1 MVKQRFPPVW
11 SSTWLTST
19 VRTASLLALAFDALS
34 IPTDIWRGPRR
45 LTMDLITEK
54 GHLDDVHSVANTESD
69 GVDHLSSEFFDDDYP
84 MGRKR
89 AWSTVLGAWLIVS
102 CSIGMTSAF
111 GVYQDFYTTSWL
123 DNYSTS
129 AISWIGGVQIFLE
142 LILGPIGGK
151 LFDMGYIRTAN
162 IAGCTLFTISFFLL
176 SLAKPHQYYQ
186 VFLAQGIG
194 MGAGIGLLYIPAS
207 TVVFHHFKSKRAFA
221 TGLVDSGA
229 SVGGIFLS
237 ILLNNLIH
245 GSVGFVWGTRIAAFI
260 TLFCFIIGNLLIFVP
275 PIKKSADHSTKTTL
289 TDAPYVLTVAWGFV
303 ASLGMYFPAFYIQ
316 LFARMHG
323 IESAL
328 AFYSVAIMNA
338 ASIFGRVVPSWL
350 ADKWGKLDVFV
361 PCATLSGLM
370 GFAMLGCTTPV
381 GLVLFVIFYGFFF
394 GASVALYLPIIDSL
408 TPPGANKGK
417 RMGFA
422 IVPVGI
428 ACLVGPPISGAI
440 LGSVNYVWWKGVVF
454 ASVTDTIPCVFLAA
468 ALYIH
473 RRSRTKQSDE
483 PSSGGA

>member
-1 MVKQRFPPVW
+1 
-11 SSTWLTST
+11 
-19 VRTASLLALAFDALS
+19 
-34 IPTDIWRGPRR
+34 
-45 LTMDLITEK
+45 
-54 GHLDDVHSVANTESD
+54 
-69 GVDHLSSEFFDDDYP
+69 
-84 MGRKR
+84 MGRWR

-111 GVYQDFYTTSWL
+111 GVFQDFYTTTWL
-123 DNYSTS
+123 DNHSAS
-129 AISWIGGVQIFLE
+129 AISWVGGVQIFLE

-162 IAGCTLFTISFFLL
+162 IAGCTLFTFSFFML
-176 SLAKPHQYYQ
+176 SLAQPHQYYQ

-237 ILLNNLIH
+237 ILLNHLIH

-260 TLFCFIIGNLLIFVP
+260 TLFCFILGNLLIYVP
-275 PIKKSADHSTKTTL
+275 PIKKTVDGTKTTF
-289 TDAPYVLTVAWGFV
+289 TDAPYILTVAWGFA
-303 ASLGMYFPAFYIQ
+303 ASLGMYFPAFYVQ

-323 IESAL
+323 ISSGL
-328 AFYSVAIMNA
+328 AFYSLAIMNA
-338 ASIFGRVVPSWL
+338 ASVFGRVVPSWL
-350 ADKWGKLDVFV
+350 ADRWGLLEVFV
-361 PCATLSGLM
+361 PCTTLGGLV
-370 GFAMLGCTTPV
+370 GFAMLGSTTPA
-381 GLVLFVIFYGFFF
+381 GLVLFVVFYGFFF

-408 TPPGANKGK
+408 TPAGANKGK

-422 IVPVGI
+422 IVPVGV

-440 LGSVNYVWWKGVVF
+440 LGSSYAWWKGVVF
-454 ASVTDTIPCVFLAA
+454 ASVTDTVPCVFLAA
-468 ALYIH
+468 ALYIL
-473 RRSRTKQSDE
+473 RRNAKAKARVQS
-483 PSSGGA
+483 PTGA